1 MKINKHLQ
9 SAIFET
15 IDNQI
20 EADDPPETA
29 LTLTRLI
36 DEGYSEY
43 EAKQLIGQ
51 AIAIELWD
59 IMRNNIPFNEK
70 RYLQNLKNLPREPN
84 ALFSI

>member
-29 LTLTRLI
+29 LTLTRLL
-36 DEGYSEY
+36 DEGHSEF

-51 AIAIELWD
+51 ACIELWD
-59 IMRNNIPFNEK
+59 IMKNAKPFNEK
-70 RYLQNLKNLPREPN
+70 RYLQNLENLPKDPK
-84 ALFSI
+84 ALFSS